1 MKTMSTATKNTQ
13 QKIMYGNK
21 YIDLVERTRQNYG
34 SVISELRDVSE
45 KIRMKAIDDI
55 YNATTD
61 CADTMVGALGEGA
74 STLSGFY
81 NDSLKTASL
90 VGEDSANQ
98 TKTLIGN
105 LEPLAGIK
113 GNFERITATR
123 TGDEDFSTESQTAF
137 SDCIKKL
144 SSVRREFIEE
154 FAAIGNIDTDDN
166 FRQAHMGLGKK
177 LETACNTLA
186 SYFKKLETTNA
197 EIFALINSASAEA
210 ASEVSMGSLNVDKAA
225 DSVCKVNR
233 NLNV

>member
-1 MKTMSTATKNTQ
+1 MSTATKNTQ

-21 YIDLVERTRQNYG
+21 YIELVERTRQNYG
-34 SVISELRDVSE
+34 SVITELRDVSE
-45 KIRMKAIDDI
+45 KIRMSATDDI
-55 YNATTD
+55 YNATID
-61 CADTMVGALGEGA
+61 CADTMISALGEGA

-81 NDSLKTASL
+81 NDNLKTASL
-90 VGEDSANQ
+90 VSEDSANQ

-113 GNFERITATR
+113 GNFERITVTR
-123 TGDEDFSTESQTAF
+123 TGDEDFSNENQMAF

-210 ASEVSMGSLNVDKAA
+210 ASEVSMGTLNVDKAA

-233 NLNV
+233 TLNV